1 MQRGNVSIRRAFTLM
16 VAAINAGGMSSTGT
30 RGRGPLDRPTRSH
43 RRPRALAPWCAI
55 NGRPSRN
62 GKLRRN
68 QWPVVARE
76 PVGNGCVVPQEIV
89 DQSKWTPPQR
99 RFSLSLSLSLSLFSV
114 AAIPRLLIFLIF
126 PPSFSCA
133 PIAVYFSISVSRLF
147 LHFCLFFIWLQC
159 FICLSK
165 ARKKCPSAQYRL
177 TEAAKITK
185 TFFSFHISSPFFL
198 FSPSTFVFVR
208 FLFWLSL
215 WLPEKGK

>member
-1 MQRGNVSIRRAFTLM
+1 MRNKWSAQQKRKTEKESV
-16 VAAINAGGMSSTGT
+16 AGGCKRTRWQRLCGT
-30 RGRGPLDRPTRSH
+30 TRDRRSVKMNS
-43 RRPRALAPWCAI
+43 APA
-55 NGRPSRN
+55 P
-62 GKLRRN
+62 
-68 QWPVVARE
+68 
-76 PVGNGCVVPQEIV
+76 
-89 DQSKWTPPQR
+89 
-99 RFSLSLSLSLSLFSV
+99 FLSLSLSLSLFSV

>member
-99 RFSLSLSLSLSLFSV
+99 RFSLSLSLFSLWL
-114 AAIPRLLIFLIF
+114 RFLV
-126 PPSFSCA
+126 C
-133 PIAVYFSISVSRLF
+133 
-147 LHFCLFFIWLQC
+147 W
-159 FICLSK
+159 
-165 ARKKCPSAQYRL
+165 
-177 TEAAKITK
+177 
-185 TFFSFHISSPFFL
+185 FFSFFRPLSRVPPSLFIFPFLCLVFSYTFAYFSYGFSVL
-198 FSPSTFVFVR
+198 FA
-208 FLFWLSL
+208 
-215 WLPEKGK
+215 